1 MGYQGRVQPI
11 RYLLKYVNFSYTE
24 KLYFEHDDWE
34 KVDKA
39 AFGEN
44 AKLPYL
50 KVDDETIVYGE
61 VEILDHLG
69 EKFGLVAKSDEEIAQ
84 RLDAVKW
91 CEGIMNG
98 MEDAIYDP
106 VNFVEK
112 VAEFERSLP
121 ALLAPID
128 HRLKTQNGLTGS
140 RLNTID
146 FSLFHLLNLVTSM
159 VLGSIANLKAL
170 QNFRAVISKNWWIQD
185 YSPSLARQKFP
196 YFSESALWG

>member
-1 MGYQGRVQPI
+1 MGVVNNRLRHLILASEIVEVIDMILGFWAYQGRVQPI

-69 EKFGLVAKSDEEIAQ
+69 EKFGL
-84 RLDAVKW
+84 
-91 CEGIMNG
+91 
-98 MEDAIYDP
+98 
-106 VNFVEK
+106 
-112 VAEFERSLP
+112 
-121 ALLAPID
+121 
-128 HRLKTQNGLTGS
+128 
-140 RLNTID
+140 
-146 FSLFHLLNLVTSM
+146 
-159 VLGSIANLKAL
+159 
-170 QNFRAVISKNWWIQD
+170 
-185 YSPSLARQKFP
+185 
-196 YFSESALWG
+196 